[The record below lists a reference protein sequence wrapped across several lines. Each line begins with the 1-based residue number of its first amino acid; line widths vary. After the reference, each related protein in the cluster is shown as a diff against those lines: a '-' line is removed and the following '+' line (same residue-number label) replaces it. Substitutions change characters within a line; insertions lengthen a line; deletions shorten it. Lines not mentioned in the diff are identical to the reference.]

1 MHKFF
6 EVVTVILASGGA
18 GVLWLFVHV
27 ARPMARKQRQR
38 QGMMVFFMDGVL
50 GIG

>member
-1 MHKFF
+1 MP
-6 EVVTVILASGGA
+6 VIILASGGVGWA
-18 GVLWLFVHV
+18 GVTWRCEQV

-38 QGMMVFFMDGVL
+38 QGMMVFFMDAVF